1 MGRPEHAMRTLFSLS
16 ILITLA
22 SPIYAVDG
30 VVLINQSIALAGG
43 VTPGDAPGF
52 PVTIS
57 VSGSYRLSGNLTVP
71 DANTNAIVVTA
82 DNVTIDLNG
91 FSILGPVVCDYFQ
104 PGFTGPFVT
113 TCSPA
118 SAFNVGIQGAGAGL
132 SVSNGTVRGMG
143 TGILSGIS
151 SRITNVQ
158 AVSNFIGIS
167 ASSIGEIVSLCTA
180 CTASTN
186 GGIGILVGG
195 QVSGSVAL
203 HNGGAGI
210 SLLSNGS
217 AINNLAL
224 ENAGDGID
232 GAGTFVGNTS
242 SQNVGA
248 GISASC
254 PSLVATN
261 AATQNSGGNII
272 TSSSSCVNIND
283 SSQ

>member
-1 MGRPEHAMRTLFSLS
+1 
-16 ILITLA
+16 
-22 SPIYAVDG
+22 VDG

-43 VTPGDAPGF
+43 VTTGDTPGF

-57 VSGSYRLSGNLTVP
+57 VSGSYRLSGNLIVP
-71 DANTNAIVVTA
+71 DVNTSAIVVTA

-91 FSILGPVVCDYFQ
+91 FSIIGPMVCDYFQ
-104 PGFTGPFVT
+104 PGPTGPFVT
-113 TCSPA
+113 TCSPT
-118 SAFNVGIQGAGAGL
+118 SAFNVGIQGAGTGL

-143 TGILSGIS
+143 TGILAGIN

-158 AVSNFIGIS
+158 AVSNMIGIS

-180 CTASTN
+180 STN
-186 GGIGILVGG
+186 GSIGILVGG

-203 HNGGAGI
+203 RNGGAGI
-210 SLLSNGS
+210 SLVSNGS

-261 AATQNSGGNII
+261 AATQNSGGNIV
-272 TSSSSCVNIND
+272 TGSGCVVINN
-283 SSQ
+283 SAQ